1 MQAVKMRPTPTQA
14 AGRAVAWSGCSGGTH
29 RILHRANKA
38 ARGAFL
44 AQRAMKTLIKVKI
57 NQATFKLTP
66 LRVGVLFSFGN
77 MRTLGMSELIAIVEC
92 AFEATAEL
100 CAQGPELISVEGW
113 KKEKEAMRVIS
124 KANFLHACR
133 WNCHKHTAAR

>member
-1 MQAVKMRPTPTQA
+1 MVQAIKMRPTPTQA

-66 LRVGVLFSFGN
+66 PPCWSPIQLWQYAGFGN
-77 MRTLGMSELIAIVEC
+77 V
-92 AFEATAEL
+92 
-100 CAQGPELISVEGW
+100 
-113 KKEKEAMRVIS
+113 
-124 KANFLHACR
+124 
-133 WNCHKHTAAR
+133 